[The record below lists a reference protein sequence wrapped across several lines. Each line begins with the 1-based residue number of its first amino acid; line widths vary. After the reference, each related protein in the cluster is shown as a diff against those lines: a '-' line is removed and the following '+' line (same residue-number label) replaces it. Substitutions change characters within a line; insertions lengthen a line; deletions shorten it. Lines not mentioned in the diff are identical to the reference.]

1 MSLERN
7 KEDEQPTE
15 QTPSQKTIYPFSREF
30 LKQQTQK
37 KQQQKKAVSTSQ
49 AQETEKQ
56 AEAPV
61 PELDQ
66 INMMIRNLAQQSGAT
81 SAEAKRDERVTLL
94 AAATLQMCQ
103 LLKNYSATTNA
114 AMEKIAESELQNLS
128 VQKQYAESVNESTV
142 SIARGIY
149 HQFFEE
155 QKKAFDKVTKYLS
168 DTNDEMEKSI
178 NECTKEVRKATNA
191 ATQSAERLR
200 KVKTIGDLLYF
211 AAPLLVLI
219 DIILRVVALAAH
231 IP

>member
-7 KEDEQPTE
+7 KESVQPTE
-15 QTPSQKTIYPFSREF
+15 QRAYYSREK
-30 LKQQTQK
+30 LKRDAQRIHNQSNHT
-37 KQQQKKAVSTSQ
+37 STSKP
-49 AQETEKQ
+49 QEVEEQ
-56 AEAPV
+56 AETPL

-66 INMMIRNLAQQSGAT
+66 INLMIQDLAQQSGAT

-94 AAATLQMCQ
+94 ATATLNMCQ

-114 AMEKIAESELQNLS
+114 AMEKIAERELQNLN
-128 VQKQYAESVNESTV
+128 VQKQYAESVEESTV

-155 QKKAFDKVTKYLS
+155 QKKAFKKVTTYLS
-168 DTNDEMEKSI
+168 ETNDEMEKSI
-178 NECTKEVRKATNA
+178 NECTKEVRKATNSA
-191 ATQSAERLR
+191 AQSAERLR
-200 KVKTIGDLLYF
+200 KIKTIGDLMYY

-231 IP
+231 FP

>member
-15 QTPSQKTIYPFSREF
+15 QKSSQEETFYPFSREK
-30 LKQQTQK
+30 LHRSAERIHNQSNH
-37 KQQQKKAVSTSQ
+37 ASTSK
-49 AQETEKQ
+49 AQERSEQ
-56 AEAPV
+56 AETQL

-114 AMEKIAESELQNLS
+114 AMEKIAERELQNLN
-128 VQKQYAESVNESTV
+128 VQKQYAESVEESTV
-142 SIARGIY
+142 RIARGIY
-149 HQFFEE
+149 HQFVGE
-155 QKKAFDKVTKYLS
+155 QKQAFKAVTKYLS

-178 NECTKEVRKATNA
+178 NECTKEVRKATNSA
-191 ATQSAERLR
+191 AQSAERLR
-200 KVKTIGDLLYF
+200 KIKTIGDLLYF
-211 AAPLLVLI
+211 TAPLLMLI
-219 DIILRVVALAAH
+219 DML
-231 IP
+231 